1 MKCENEKCNNEVET
15 TYPSYCEQCV
25 RDSKVFFNYVQDEAK
40 FRLRIKRKLRE
51 HGLILD
57 YPLKNTITTE
67 ELLKLQDKMENLKNV

>member
-1 MKCENEKCNNEVET
+1 MKCQCCNEEI
-15 TYPSYCEQCV
+15 TYASYCEQCV
-25 RDSKVFFNYVQDEAK
+25 RNSKVFFNYVQDEAK